1 MLPEP
6 PVTVAELVHR
16 LVGWLHRLM
25 PAGARRD
32 RLTAELTAR
41 FGDVRSVVTAEDCRA
56 VERCAWAYSRHLL
69 LPFDPDGTAPP
80 DEVSRGWP
88 APDAAGVRARAAG
101 ITRVERLAGGVCLIA
116 VDALEAVTYAQPYV
130 DAAFALARGSRRIV
144 LDLRAN
150 GGGDPAT
157 LAAIAGWLLGDEP
170 QHLSDV
176 GYRDRRRQWW
186 TPARP
191 AGTALQQDV
200 AVLVSARTFSSAEAL
215 AYHLQVRGRVTVV
228 GETTPGA
235 ADHITPVQLAPTVLG
250 LLPEA
255 VVVDAVTGTSWEGR
269 GVVPDLPCPAD
280 QAVEAALA
288 HGPGGM
294 TP

>member
-1 MLPEP
+1 MSPEP
-6 PVTVAELVHR
+6 PVTVAELVRR
-16 LVGWLHRLM
+16 LLTWLHRLM
-25 PAGARRD
+25 PDGPRLD
-32 RLTAELTAR
+32 RLTADLETR
-41 FGDVRSVVTAEDCRA
+41 FGDVTTEVTADDCRA

-69 LPFDPDGTAPP
+69 LPFDPDGTAAA

-88 APDAAGVRARAAG
+88 APDPDVLRARAG
-101 ITRVERLAGGVCLIA
+101 GLTRVERLDGGACLIT
-116 VDALEAVTYAQPYV
+116 VDSLEAVTYAQPFV
-130 DAAFALARGSRRIV
+130 DAAFALARGSSRII

-176 GYRDRRRQWW
+176 AYRDRRRQWW

-191 AGTALQQDV
+191 AGTALGQD
-200 AVLVSARTFSSAEAL
+200 ATVLVSARTFSSAEAL
-215 AYHLQVRGRVTVV
+215 AYHLQARGRVTVV

-235 ADHITPVQLAPTVLG
+235 ADHITPVQLTPTVLG

-255 VVVDAVTGTSWEGR
+255 VVVDAVTGTNWEGR
-269 GVVPDLPCPAD
+269 GVVPDVPCPAGD
-280 QAVEAALA
+280 AVETALA
-288 HGPGGM
+288 QEPGG
-294 TP
+294 TRP